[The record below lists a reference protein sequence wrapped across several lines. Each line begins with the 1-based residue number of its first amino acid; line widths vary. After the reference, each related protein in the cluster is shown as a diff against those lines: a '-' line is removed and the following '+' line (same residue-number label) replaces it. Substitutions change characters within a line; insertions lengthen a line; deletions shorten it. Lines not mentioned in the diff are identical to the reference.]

1 MAILR
6 MGYAHVRVTDLAE
19 ARQHYT
25 QTLGLNEVTSTDTKI
40 YLKGWDE
47 WDHHSVVLEEGG
59 VGVVKFGFKAQY
71 EDDLAQIENRAQQFG
86 VTTERVSK
94 GEELEVGE
102 ILRIHSPSGHVFDI
116 YNEITS
122 GQSDVGNVNPE
133 AFPRDLR
140 GIGAPAIDHALITAE
155 DVGQMEHFL
164 HDVFGFWTAEK
175 VATSLDPEDQH
186 NIAIWTTGTNQIHQ
200 LAVLEGPQAKLHHFA
215 FRLEEGWEIVRAA
228 DLMAMDD
235 VPIDVGPTRHGIT
248 RGKTVY
254 FFDPAGNRN
263 EVFAGGYLS
272 FPDRPMVTWTPDQIA
287 KGIFYHARELNERFT
302 TVLT

>member
-6 MGYAHVRVTDLAE
+6 MGYAHVRVTDMNE

-25 QTLGLNEVTSTDTKI
+25 QTLGLNEVAAADNKV
-40 YLKGWDE
+40 YLRGWDE

-59 VGVVKFGFKAQY
+59 VGLVKFGFKAQY
-71 EDDLAQIENRAQQFG
+71 AEDLADIENKAQKFG
-86 VTTERVSK
+86 VTTERFSK
-94 GEELEVGE
+94 GDNLEIGDGVR
-102 ILRIHSPSGHVFDI
+102 LHTPSGHIFEV
-116 YNEITS
+116 YNEAAS
-122 GQSDVGNVNPE
+122 GQCEVGNVNPE
-133 AFPRDLR
+133 AFPRDGR
-140 GIGAPAIDHALITAE
+140 GISAHALDHALITAP
-155 DVGQMEHFL
+155 DVAVMEQML
-164 HDVFGFWTAEK
+164 KDVFGFWTAEK
-175 VATSLDPEDQH
+175 VATSLDDDAH
-186 NIAIWTTGTNQIHQ
+186 KVAVWMTGSNQIHQ
-200 LAVLEGPQAKLHHFA
+200 LAVLEGPESKLHHFA
-215 FRLEEGWEIVRAA
+215 FRLEEGWEVVRAA

-272 FPDRPMVTWTPDQIA
+272 YPDRPTVTWTVDQIA
-287 KGIFYHARELNERFT
+287 KGIFYHARKLNERFT